1 MDPIN
6 FKKTIKLTQ
15 ESLQFTKQ
23 DREEVLK
30 KIHKKNQL
38 KATGTVGGMNKK
50 HLFPAVATLILVSLF
65 LLVFIPSLTGDH
77 RDNQMLSLSNADE
90 KEGDQVTSILVMVA
104 NEDMRTDINLL
115 FTVNKR
121 AKKVNVI
128 LLPPSLKVP
137 ILNADKEPLTEDKLT
152 HAFAFKGSAVAVN
165 NTVEKALNMPID
177 YYFMWEREEVEDFL
191 NSMEDIQI
199 NVKENIEMKAA
210 RGNKYTYYKGMEN
223 VSGEE
228 MARILSIDGE
238 HQLPPYF
245 MNKLFSH
252 MLPYFSTSDF
262 KSFRQQGESNVS
274 PEEMK
279 RVFNEMDSLDINT
292 IPLEGFLHSS
302 ITDGLYYVELDE
314 SFKARLSKQLFE
326 FE

>member
-30 KIHKKNQL
+30 KIHEKNQV
-38 KATGTVGGMNKK
+38 KATGTVGVLNKK
-50 HLFPAVATLILVSLF
+50 HLFPVVATLILVSLF

-77 RDNQMLSLSNADE
+77 RDNQMLSLYNADE
-90 KEGDQVTSILVMVA
+90 KEEDQVTSILVMVA
-104 NEDMRTDINLL
+104 HENMHTDINLL
-115 FTVNKR
+115 LTVNKR
-121 AKKVNVI
+121 TKKVNVI

-137 ILNADKEPLTEDKLT
+137 ILNADKETLTEDKLT
-152 HAFAFKGSAVAVN
+152 HAFAYGGRPAAV

-238 HQLPPYF
+238 HQLPAYF

-252 MLPYFSTSDF
+252 MLTYVSTSDF

-292 IPLEGFLHSS
+292 IPLEGFLHSI
-302 ITDGLYYVELDE
+302 ITDGVFYVELDE
-314 SFKARLSKQLFE
+314 TFKARLSKQLFE
-326 FE
+326 FK

>member
-15 ESLQFTKQ
+15 ESLHFTKQ

-30 KIHKKNQL
+30 KIHEKNQL
-38 KATGTVGGMNKK
+38 NATGTVRLANKK
-50 HLFPAVATLILVSLF
+50 HLFPAVTTLILVSLF

-77 RDNQMLSLSNADE
+77 SDNQMLSLSNADE
-90 KEGDQVTSILVMVA
+90 NEEDKVTSILVMVA
-104 NEDMRTDINLL
+104 NENKRTDINLL
-115 FTVNKR
+115 FTVKKR

-137 ILNADKEPLTEDKLT
+137 ILNADKEHLNEDKLT
-152 HAFAFKGSAVAVN
+152 HAFAFGGGAAAVN
-165 NTVEKALNMPID
+165 NTVEKTLNIPIN
-177 YYFMWEREEVEDFL
+177 YYFMWEREEVEEFL
-191 NSMEDIQI
+191 TLMEDIQI
-199 NVKENIEMKAA
+199 NVKENIEMKSAN
-210 RGNKYTYYKGMEN
+210 GNKFTYYKGMEN

-245 MNKLFSH
+245 MNDLFSH
-252 MLPYFSTSDF
+252 MLTYFSTSDF
-262 KSFRQQGESNVS
+262 KSFRQQGVSNVS

-292 IPLEGFLHSS
+292 IPLEGFLHPR
-302 ITDGLYYVELDE
+302 ITDGVFYVELDE
-314 SFKARLSKQLFE
+314 TFKERLSKQLFE
-326 FE
+326 FK

>member
-6 FKKTIKLTQ
+6 FKKAIKLTQ

-30 KIHKKNQL
+30 KIHEKNQL
-38 KATGTVGGMNKK
+38 KATGTVGVMNKK

-77 RDNQMLSLSNADE
+77 SDNQMLSLSNADE
-90 KEGDQVTSILVMVA
+90 KEEDQVTSILVMVA
-104 NEDMRTDINLL
+104 NENKSTDINLL

-121 AKKVNVI
+121 TKKVNVI

-137 ILNADKEPLTEDKLT
+137 ILNADKEHLTEDKLT
-152 HAFAFKGSAVAVN
+152 LAFGLRGSAVAVN

-177 YYFMWEREEVEDFL
+177 YYFMWEREEVEEFL

-199 NVKENIEMKAA
+199 NVKENIEMKSAN
-210 RGNKYTYYKGMEN
+210 GNNYTYYKGMEN

-252 MLPYFSTSDF
+252 MLTYFSTSDF
-262 KSFRQQGESNVS
+262 KSFRQQGVSNVS

-292 IPLEGFLHSS
+292 ISLEGFLHPN
-302 ITDGLYYVELDE
+302 ITDGLFYVELDE
-314 SFKARLSKQLFE
+314 TFKARLSKQLVE
-326 FE
+326 FK

>member
-6 FKKTIKLTQ
+6 IRKAIKLTQ
-15 ESLQFTKQ
+15 DSLQFTKQ
-23 DREEVLK
+23 DREEVFK
-30 KIHKKNQL
+30 KIHERNQI
-38 KATGTVGGMNKK
+38 KATGTVGVMNKK

-90 KEGDQVTSILVMVA
+90 KEEDQVTSILVMVA
-104 NEDMRTDINLL
+104 NEDNRTDINLL

-121 AKKVNVI
+121 AQKVNVI

-137 ILNADKEPLTEDKLT
+137 ILNADKEILTEDKLT
-152 HAFAFKGSAVAVN
+152 HAFAYVGRPAAVN
-165 NTVEKALNMPID
+165 NTVEKALDMPID
-177 YYFMWEREEVEDFL
+177 YYFMWEREEVEEFL

-199 NVKENIEMKAA
+199 NVKENIEMESAK
-210 RGNKYTYYKGMEN
+210 GSKYTYSKGMEN

-245 MNKLFSH
+245 MNRLFSH
-252 MLPYFSTSDF
+252 MLNYLNSSDF
-262 KSFRQQGESNVS
+262 KSFSQQGISNVS

-279 RVFNEMDSLDINT
+279 RVFNEMDSLDINN
-292 IPLEGFLHSS
+292 IPLEGFLHPI
-302 ITDGLYYVELDE
+302 ITDGLFYVELDE
-314 SFKARLSKQLFE
+314 TFKARLSKQLFE
-326 FE
+326 FK

>member
-6 FKKTIKLTQ
+6 FKKAIKLTQ

-30 KIHKKNQL
+30 KIHEKNQL
-38 KATGTVGGMNKK
+38 NATGTVGVMNKK

-77 RDNQMLSLSNADE
+77 SDNRMLSLNADE
-90 KEGDQVTSILVMVA
+90 KEEDKVTSILVMVA
-104 NEDMRTDINLL
+104 NENKRTDINLL
-115 FTVNKR
+115 FTVQER
-121 AKKVNVI
+121 AKKVNII
-128 LLPPSLKVP
+128 LLPPSLRVP
-137 ILNADKEPLTEDKLT
+137 ILNADKETLNEDKLT
-152 HAFAFKGSAVAVN
+152 HAFAFGGGAAAVK
-165 NTVEKALNMPID
+165 NTVEKTLNMPID
-177 YYFMWEREEVEDFL
+177 YYFMWEREEVEEFL

-199 NVKENIEMKAA
+199 NVKENIEMKSAK
-210 RGNKYTYYKGMEN
+210 GNKFTYYKEMKN

-228 MARILSIDGE
+228 MAKILSIDGE

-252 MLPYFSTSDF
+252 MLTYFSTSDF
-262 KSFRQQGESNVS
+262 KSFRQQGVSNVS

-292 IPLEGFLHSS
+292 ISLEGFLHPN
-302 ITDGLYYVELDE
+302 ITDGLFYVELDE
-314 SFKARLSKQLFE
+314 TFKARLSKQLFE
-326 FE
+326 FK